1 LKKIKLKVFPIIA
14 IIFIILIVGNIS
26 YRSFLNYQNIIV
38 EQQME
43 HLMTIS
49 KSISRSLELYVGEK
63 KKGLR
68 DLAKNLEYTMEKY
81 ENRSVDEDILKGLET
96 FYLSQDK
103 EIDNLIYIN
112 MSDNSLHSYPK
123 DIEEEKSITERED
136 FSKELSYVKKNKESY
151 AGNPYLDRDNDFSFN
166 ILEPVVVNDEI
177 VGIIL
182 GKIKVMN
189 MYELLVKPVKA
200 GKFGYAMVKDKD
212 GVILMHP
219 VKEQVGYDV
228 VKSRMEKYPG
238 LDYDDLEKLLEKQML
253 GQEGSY
259 IYYSYWWPQDKLKK
273 VKKLNAFSPAQVSED
288 FWIVAVVMSYDETSE
303 PIINYLISNIVVAII
318 VIIIFSW
325 VIFLTVRMIKNKE
338 SYEMET
344 RYLKEINKSTE
355 ELRKNEI
362 ELQHKR
368 KLETIGT
375 LTGGI
380 AHEFNNVLTPI
391 MGYSEMILR
400 KLDPELESYDYV
412 KSIYKAS
419 KRAQEIIDQIRVFS
433 GDKNIK
439 IKYEITSINK
449 VLGDAL
455 KFAESTLPSNINILK
470 DIKNDCGNVYA
481 SETQLH
487 QVILNLCTNAYNA
500 MKGKHSGVLKV
511 SIEDVKYQDAEEL
524 GIGVAEKRDY
534 VKISFEDNGCG
545 MDSETLEKIF
555 DPFFTQKLTEKSSG
569 LGLFIVL
576 GIITKHG
583 GTIKV
588 NSKKGEGSRFDVYI
602 PKTDKKQVEND
613 EFEEHENLKGSEKI
627 LVVDNDKAIAE
638 MLETGLKD
646 LGYKASSMTDG
657 MDILRKFDYV
667 KDNFQVIITDFSMPE
682 INGIQIAKKIKRN
695 KPEIKVVLITAH
707 SEDPLE
713 EYIQNKTIDD
723 YLIKPVS
730 AAQVSRSIRKIME
743 ADKS

>member
-1 LKKIKLKVFPIIA
+1 MKKIKLKVFPVIA
-14 IIFIILIVGNIS
+14 IVFIILVVGNIS
-26 YRSFLNYQNIIV
+26 YKSFLNYQDIIV

-63 KKGLR
+63 KKGLNN
-68 DLAKNLEYTMEKY
+68 LANNLEYTMAKY
-81 ENRSVDEDILKGLET
+81 KKRSVDEDILKELET
-96 FYLSQDK
+96 FYLSQNE

-112 MSDNSLHSYPK
+112 ISDNSLYSYPK
-123 DIEEEKSITERED
+123 GVEEEKFITERED
-136 FSKELSYVKKNKESY
+136 FEKEIGYVKKYKESY
-151 AGNPYLDRDNDFSFN
+151 AGNPYLEKDDSFSFN
-166 ILEPVVVNDEI
+166 ILEPVIVNDEI

-182 GKIKVMN
+182 GKIKIMN

-228 VKSRMEKYPG
+228 VKSRMEKYPD
-238 LDYDDLEKLLEKQML
+238 LDYEGVEKLLEKQML

-259 IYYSYWWPQDKLKK
+259 IYYSYWWPQEKLKK

-338 SYEMET
+338 AYEMET

-355 ELRKNEI
+355 KLRKNEV
-362 ELQHKR
+362 ELHHKR

-412 KSIYKAS
+412 KAIYKAS
-419 KRAQEIIDQIRVFS
+419 KRARDIIDQIRVFG

-439 IKYEITSINK
+439 IKYEIISINK
-449 VLGDAL
+449 VLDDAL
-455 KFAESTLPSNINILK
+455 KFAESTLPSNINIVK
-470 DIKNDCGNVYA
+470 DTEKECGNVYA

-487 QVILNLCTNAYNA
+487 QVILNMCTNAYNA
-500 MKGKHSGVLKV
+500 MKDKDKGILKV
-511 SIEDVKYQDAEEL
+511 SMKGIKYRDIEEL
-524 GIGVAEKRDY
+524 NIGISEKRDCI
-534 VKISFEDNGCG
+534 KISFEDNGCG
-545 MDSETLEKIF
+545 IDSETQEKIF

-576 GIITKHG
+576 GIVTKHG

-588 NSKKGEGSRFDVYI
+588 ASKKGEGSRFDVYI
-602 PKTDKKQVEND
+602 PITDKKQIKKD
-613 EFEEHENLKGSEKI
+613 EICEGEIIKGSEKVLI
-627 LVVDNDKAIAE
+627 VDNDGAIAE
-638 MLETGLKD
+638 MLETGLKG
-646 LGYKASSMTDG
+646 LGYKAVAMTDG
-657 MDILRKFDYV
+657 MDFLKKFNYIRN
-667 KDNFQVIITDFSMPE
+667 NFQVVITDFAMPE

-695 KPEIKVVLITAH
+695 EPGIKVVLITAH

-713 EYIQNKTIDD
+713 EYMQSEIIDD

-730 AAQVSRSIRKIME
+730 AAQVSRSIRKIM
-743 ADKS
+743 KF